1 MAPPPT
7 SSVTRPSP
15 GSHYAPVL
23 ALSERAGSSIPVLLN
38 RNSGHHGTGRRQGG
52 ADWALLG
59 RYSLAHLSRPRIDPR
74 RPLVPLVP
82 DPDGE
87 STCWLLSTN
96 HSDASVLVFLFYF
109 FFVFL
114 FAHTYHLCLWTDWA
128 APPSGSESKKALFG
142 NCRKP
147 ITQMFKV
154 YSYISLTEVSL

>member
-7 SSVTRPSP
+7 STVTRPSP

-23 ALSERAGSSIPVLLN
+23 ALSERAGSSILVLPSG
-38 RNSGHHGTGRRQGG
+38 NSGHHTTGRRQGG

-109 FFVFL
+109 VFVFL
-114 FAHTYHLCLWTDWA
+114 FAHTCHLCFRTEWA
-128 APPSGSESKKALFG
+128 VPSRGFQSKKALVG
-142 NCRKP
+142 TYRKP
-147 ITQMFKV
+147 STQMFKV
-154 YSYISLTEVSL
+154 FSYISI